1 MSSNRLHKIFNT
13 RKGLT
18 RNDLHSYGKS
28 NDQNIKNDI
37 EQKAM
42 SSSFNQD
49 ALEGWSEL
57 SYDTSALRNLDKT
70 YFQPSNLTWY
80 LVGIATIGIVVII
93 YLNPFTTNQ
102 NATNSSN
109 DSADETISLNE
120 NQEIV
125 LEETDLMF
133 PSKIE
138 KMHVVSRQK
147 QILPEKIK
155 EEFTE
160 ILSFHTNDLAELPII
175 ELEQNDTRTIL
186 NNRKNAKE
194 IYLYDLKL
202 IDYRAYRSKP
212 TVKTKQVILSGT
224 PANLETTNS
233 DDVVATW
240 KIIDIPYIDYIKK
253 SVRIFGRGNFKKA
266 LSRFE
271 IILNSYP
278 TDVNANFYSGLC
290 LFNFGE
296 YTNAIKSFSKCIES
310 PFINFDEES
319 LWMIAMSHEN
329 DGNHTASKKL
339 FKQISDAKGYYAI
352 QAKDILNQ

>member
-1 MSSNRLHKIFNT
+1 MSSNRLHKIFNP
-13 RKGLT
+13 RKGLS

-28 NDQNIKNDI
+28 NDQNLKNDI

-42 SSSFNQD
+42 SSSFDQD

-57 SYDTSALRNLDKT
+57 SYDTSALQNLDKT

-93 YLNPFTTNQ
+93 YLNPFATN
-102 NATNSSN
+102 NNTTNSSN
-109 DSADETISLNE
+109 DSIDEIISLNE

-125 LEETDLMF
+125 LEETDLIV

-138 KMHVVSRQK
+138 NMHVVSEKK
-147 QILPEKIK
+147 QIQPEKIK
-155 EEFTE
+155 EEFSE
-160 ILSFHTNDLAELPII
+160 ILSFHTNDLEELPAV
-175 ELEQNDTRTIL
+175 ELKDNDTRTIL
-186 NNRKNAKE
+186 NNRKTAKE

-224 PANLETTNS
+224 PANMEIKNS
-233 DDVVATW
+233 DDVLVTW
-240 KIIDIPYIDYIKK
+240 KITDIPYIDYIKK
-253 SVRIFGRGNFKKA
+253 SVRIFGRENFKKA

-271 IILNSYP
+271 IILDSYP

-296 YTNAIKSFSKCIES
+296 YKNAIESFSKCIDS
-310 PFINFDEES
+310 PFTNFDEES
-319 LWMIAMSHEN
+319 LWMIAMCHEN
-329 DGNHTASKKL
+329 DGNQTVSKKL
-339 FKQISDAKGYYAI
+339 FKQIADTKGYYAS
-352 QAKDILNQ
+352 QAKGMLNQ